1 LAHQTPTIV
10 ENDQSP
16 FSQYY
21 PSLIYYWLFLY
32 YSITIVKGM
41 IRVNVLISGG
51 TGFIGQAVVK
61 SFLQRGNHVF
71 VLTRKLNGKQN
82 QSNLTYVKWFDD
94 KCRPWETLA
103 PIDVAVNL
111 AGDPIN
117 KGRWT
122 KRKKERILSSR
133 IEATRQMI
141 EILKRSIS
149 TPKVFISASAIGYY
163 GLSDELRFDEDSPPI
178 INSFLAQVCNIW
190 EEEAKKAEELGVRTV
205 IARIGLVLG
214 SGGGVLSRMSLPYRL
229 YIGGPVASG
238 KQWISWIHINDLI
251 ALIHFIIDRDEIRGP
266 INFTSPNP
274 ITMNDFGKAVG
285 HALQRP
291 HWFPV
296 PSLILK
302 AVFGEMSE
310 ILIEGQYVKP
320 KKAIEYGYQ
329 FSYPDID
336 SALKDIL

>member
-1 LAHQTPTIV
+1 
-10 ENDQSP
+10 
-16 FSQYY
+16 
-21 PSLIYYWLFLY
+21 
-32 YSITIVKGM
+32 M
-41 IRVNVLISGG
+41 NVLISGG

-61 SFLQRGNHVF
+61 SFLQRGHHVF
-71 VLTRKLNGKQN
+71 VLTRNVDGKQN
-82 QSNLTYVKWFDD
+82 QENLTYVKWFDD
-94 KCRPWETLA
+94 NSRPWEALTT
-103 PIDVAVNL
+103 IDVAINL

-133 IEATRQMI
+133 IDATRQMI
-141 EILKRSIS
+141 EILRRTNSS
-149 TPKVFISASAIGYY
+149 PKVFISASAIGYY
-163 GLSDELRFDEDSPPI
+163 GYSDELRFDEDSPPI
-178 INSFLAQVCNIW
+178 NNSFPAQVCDIW
-190 EEEAKKAEELGVRTV
+190 EKEAKKAELGVRTV

-238 KQWISWIHINDLI
+238 KQWISWIHIHDLTE
-251 ALIHFIIDRDEIRGP
+251 LIHFIIDRDDIRGP
-266 INFTSPNP
+266 MNFTAPNP

-296 PSLILK
+296 PSQILK

-320 KKAIEYGYQ
+320 KKAIVYGYQ
-329 FSYPDID
+329 FAYPDID
-336 SALKDIL
+336 AALIDIL